1 MNTGQ
6 SLLSIG
12 ALLMFSL
19 VSLNFNSTVLQNTTV
34 EVENK
39 VYLTA
44 FSLADDLIEEIKQK
58 AFDAAT
64 IDFPTT
70 NPESLTGPYNLGHG
84 YWEEYP
90 NYNDIDDFNGF
101 VKEVSA
107 PHAENYEVSCIVRYV
122 DGDNPDNVVW
132 NQTFYKKV
140 IVNVSSPFLRNPVQL
155 SQIFTHK

>member
-1 MNTGQ
+1 MNSGQ

-19 VSLNFNSTVLQNTTV
+19 VSLNFNSSVLQNTTV

-39 VYLTA
+39 VYLTG
-44 FSLADDLIEEIKQK
+44 FSLADDLLEEIKQK

-64 IDFPTT
+64 INFPTT
-70 NPESLTGPYNLGHG
+70 NPESLTPANSLGHNPS
-84 YWEEYP
+84 EVYP

-101 VKEVSA
+101 SRGVSA
-107 PHAENYEVSCIVRYV
+107 PHAENYEVSCVVQYV
-122 DGDNPDNVVW
+122 DGDDPDNVV
-132 NQTFYKKV
+132 NTQTFYKKV
-140 IVNVSSPFLRNPVQL
+140 TVTVTSPYLRNPVKL

>member
-1 MNTGQ
+1 MNTGE
-6 SLLSIG
+6 SLLSVG
-12 ALLMFSL
+12 ALLVFSL
-19 VSLNFNSTVLQNTTV
+19 VSLNFNSTVLQSTTV

-70 NPESLTGPYNLGHG
+70 NPASLTESNNLGPG
-84 YWEEYP
+84 NFEDYP
-90 NYNDIDDFNGF
+90 NYNDIDDFNGY
-101 VKEVSA
+101 VKPVSA
-107 PHAENYEVSCIVRYV
+107 PHAENYEVSCLVQYV
-122 DGDNPDNVVW
+122 DGDNPDNVVST
-132 NQTFYKKV
+132 QTFYKKV
-140 IVNVSSPFLRNPVQL
+140 TVTVTSPYLRNPVNL